1 MAYKKMILKEG
12 ITLHNINTEKFKTN
26 LCAVFL
32 TFPLEYKN
40 ATKDTLIALMLN
52 LQNYMGQNL
61 TLV

>member
-40 ATKDTLIALMLN
+40 ATKDLSLIHI
-52 LQNYMGQNL
+52 
-61 TLV
+61 